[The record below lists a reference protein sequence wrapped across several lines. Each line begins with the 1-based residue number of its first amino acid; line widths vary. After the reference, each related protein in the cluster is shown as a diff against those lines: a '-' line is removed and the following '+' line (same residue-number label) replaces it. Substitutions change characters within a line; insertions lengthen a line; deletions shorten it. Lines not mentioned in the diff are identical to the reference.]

1 MTTGKI
7 GTAFKIELYMLQYRL
22 IAVSYSPKGMKSMQI
37 SKDILMI
44 QWFDNISKLSLKKKF
59 QNIQFCI
66 LMDEDIMDTH
76 ALLSNKSFR

>member
-7 GTAFKIELYMLQYRL
+7 GTAFKIELYMLQYRS

-44 QWFDNISKLSLKKKF
+44 QWFDYISKLSLKKKF
-59 QNIQFCI
+59 QNILFCI
-66 LMDEDIMDTH
+66 LMHKDIMDTH
-76 ALLSNKSFR
+76 AL

>member
-22 IAVSYSPKGMKSMQI
+22 IAVSYSPKGIKSMQI

-44 QWFDNISKLSLKKKF
+44 QWFDYISKLSLKKKF

-66 LMDEDIMDTH
+66 LMDEDIMETH

>member
-22 IAVSYSPKGMKSMQI
+22 IAVSYSPKGIKSMQI
-37 SKDILMI
+37 SKDILKI
-44 QWFDNISKLSLKKKF
+44 QWFDYISKLSLKKKF

-76 ALLSNKSFR
+76 AL

>member
-7 GTAFKIELYMLQYRL
+7 GTAFKIELYMLQYRF
-22 IAVSYSPKGMKSMQI
+22 IAVSYSPKGIKSMQI

-44 QWFDNISKLSLKKKF
+44 QWFDYISKLSLKKKF

-76 ALLSNKSFR
+76 AL

>member
-37 SKDILMI
+37 SKDILKI
-44 QWFDNISKLSLKKKF
+44 QWFDYISKLSLKKKF

-66 LMDEDIMDTH
+66 LMHKDIMDTH
-76 ALLSNKSFR
+76 AL

>member
-22 IAVSYSPKGMKSMQI
+22 IVVSYSPKGIKSMQI

-44 QWFDNISKLSLKKKF
+44 QWFDYISKLSLKKKF

-66 LMDEDIMDTH
+66 LMHEDLMETH
-76 ALLSNKSFR
+76 AL

>member
-7 GTAFKIELYMLQYRL
+7 GTAFKIELYMLQYRF
-22 IAVSYSPKGMKSMQI
+22 IAVSYSPKGIKSMQI

-44 QWFDNISKLSLKKKF
+44 QWFDYISKLSLKKKF

-66 LMDEDIMDTH
+66 LMHEDLMETH
-76 ALLSNKSFR
+76 AL

>member
-44 QWFDNISKLSLKKKF
+44 QWFDYISKLSLKKKF

>member
-22 IAVSYSPKGMKSMQI
+22 IAVSYSPKGIKSMQI

-44 QWFDNISKLSLKKKF
+44 QWFDYISKLSLKKKF